1 MALWQPLCL
10 PSQQYLEKQPSFAQS
25 DIYDASMASTVD
37 SDRSSASHVSV
48 LHLLGPSSQQPDPP
62 EGPVLV
68 GAQLPPLTQPP
79 RFQQLPIA
87 AADAGGLVSAANVP
101 EGKSVVPSRQRNAKC
116 HGYRKLWALV
126 HSLQPGERLRASGHK
141 EEVTVSLFCRV
152 ETKCWR
158 RSHSEWQTLFG
169 PAVVGCLLLPAP
181 HPTSG

>member
-1 MALWQPLCL
+1 MALWRNVVL
-10 PSQQYLEKQPSFAQS
+10 PSQQTLEKQASFAQS

-48 LHLLGPSSQQPDPP
+48 LHLLGPSQQPDPT
-62 EGPVLV
+62 EGPLIV
-68 GAQLPPLTQPP
+68 GAQLAPLTQPP

-101 EGKSVVPSRQRNAKC
+101 EGKSVLPSRQRNAKC

-141 EEVTVSLFCRV
+141 EEVTVSLFCLAGKGV
-152 ETKCWR
+152 
-158 RSHSEWQTLFG
+158 
-169 PAVVGCLLLPAP
+169 
-181 HPTSG
+181 